1 MTQTKTANEAEATA
15 ERLRDLNEQV
25 LELGRKAGVS
35 LLDGYESTAKT
46 VADYQDKLA
55 DQAKVEWIASAARAQ
70 ANFTREVSKVYA
82 NTGRELLVK

>member
-15 ERLRDLNEQV
+15 ERLRDLNEQL

-35 LLDGYESTAKT
+35 LLDAYESTAKT

-55 DQAKVEWIASAARAQ
+55 DQTQVEWIASAARAQ
-70 ANFTREVSKVYA
+70 ANLTREVSKVYA
-82 NTGRELLVK
+82 NIGRELLVK

>member
-15 ERLRDLNEQV
+15 ERLRDLNEQL

-35 LLDGYESTAKT
+35 LLDAYESTAKT

-55 DQAKVEWIASAARAQ
+55 DQAQVEWIASAARAQ
-70 ANFTREVSKVYA
+70 ANLTREVSKVYA
-82 NTGRELLVK
+82 NIGRELLVK

>member
-35 LLDGYESTAKT
+35 LLDVYESTAKT

-55 DQAKVEWIASAARAQ
+55 DQAQVEWIASAARAQ
-70 ANFTREVSKVYA
+70 ANLTRELSKAYA